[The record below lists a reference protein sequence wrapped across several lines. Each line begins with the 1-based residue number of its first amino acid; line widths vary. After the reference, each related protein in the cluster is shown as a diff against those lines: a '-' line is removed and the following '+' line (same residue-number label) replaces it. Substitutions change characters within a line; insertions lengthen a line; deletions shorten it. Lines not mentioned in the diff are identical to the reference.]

1 MDDDPGP
8 KRRQPTFRIFALLGI
23 YLVTVTLALAFS
35 ISNAQTHDE
44 TGDSATAAPDAS
56 DLNET
61 TEGSDASGQAEFRD
75 ASHGVEHK
83 TILDYFPV
91 PVIIALGVFITCSAF
106 FSASEVAFF
115 SLHRVRLRSMAM
127 ESRLTSR
134 NVTKL
139 MQHPSQLLITIL
151 IGNMIVNVLI
161 SVLLPAPLEQALEHF
176 LHWTPVIAYTVT
188 IISST
193 FFLVFFGE
201 IMPKVVA
208 VRVSE
213 AFARTASIPMVLVDR
228 ILSPVRVSVLGF
240 TELLFRVTRFDDI
253 KAAPFITDE
262 EFIAVLEDSE
272 AHGVIEEE
280 EGQMIQGILESGDA
294 KLKEILVPRV
304 DIVAI
309 DQSATVGEALALF
322 RAREFSRVPAY
333 EGDLDNVTGVL
344 VAKDLLKFVFRNQL
358 DYPIK
363 SILRPPNYVP
373 QTMTVQS
380 FVRDAQHKRMHLAIV
395 ADEFGGTAGIVTLED
410 AIEEVVGEIQDAND
424 EEPVPMFE
432 RLSETEFSIDGGLH
446 LDELQELTGLEVAE
460 GSHQTVA
467 GFFLEQSHEI
477 ANEGDRLVHN
487 NIEFIVDAIEGKR
500 ILKFRVNL
508 LKPTLQEDQS

>member
-8 KRRQPTFRIFALLGI
+8 MRNPIRKHGTWILSLCLF
-23 YLVTVTLALAFS
+23 LAVLHPA
-35 ISNAQTHDE
+35 ISTAQVPE
-44 TGDSATAAPDAS
+44 PGTAS
-56 DLNET
+56 
-61 TEGSDASGQAEFRD
+61 
-75 ASHGVEHK
+75 VW
-83 TILDYFPV
+83 DYFSPG
-91 PVIIALGVFITCSAF
+91 VIITLLILISGSAF

-127 ESRLTSR
+127 ETGMTSR
-134 NVTKL
+134 SVTTL
-139 MQHPSQLLITIL
+139 MRHPSQLLITIL

-161 SVLLPAPLEQALEHF
+161 SVLLPARLVLVLEYIVG
-176 LHWTPVIAYTVT
+176 WSPVIAYTAT
-188 IISST
+188 IVGAT

-208 VRVSE
+208 VRICES
-213 AFARTASIPMVLVDR
+213 FARAASAPMVVVDR
-228 ILSPVRVSVLGF
+228 ILQPVRIFVLGF
-240 TELLFRVTRFDDI
+240 TEMLFRITRFDDI

-294 KLKEILVPRV
+294 KLRVILVPRV

-309 DQSATVGEALALF
+309 DESCTVAEALEMF
-322 RAREFSRVPAY
+322 REHEFSRMPAY
-333 EGDLDNVTGVL
+333 DGDLDTVTGIL
-344 VAKDLLKFVFRNQL
+344 VAKDLLKYVSQKKL
-358 DYPIK
+358 DHPIK
-363 SILRPPNYVP
+363 TIIREPNFVP
-373 QTMTVQS
+373 QTMTVQA

-410 AIEEVVGEIQDAND
+410 AIEEVVGEIHDANED
-424 EEPVPMFE
+424 VPAPRF
-432 RLSETEFSIDGGLH
+432 SKISDTEFVIDGGLP
-446 LDELQELTGLEVAE
+446 LDELPQIIGIEVVE

-467 GFFLEQSHEI
+467 GFFLEQTHEI

-487 NIEFIVDAIEGKR
+487 DVEFVVDEVDGKR
-500 ILKFRVNL
+500 IISFKVVL
-508 LKPTLQEDQS
+508 LNPTLQEEQS